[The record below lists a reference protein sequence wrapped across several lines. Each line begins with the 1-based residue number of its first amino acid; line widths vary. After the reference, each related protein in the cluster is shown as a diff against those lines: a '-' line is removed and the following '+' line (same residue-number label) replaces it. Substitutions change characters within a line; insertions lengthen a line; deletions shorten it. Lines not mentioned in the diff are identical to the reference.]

1 MPLVPTAAP
10 LVPTAVPFV
19 PTAVPT
25 TAPVASS
32 YNVAP
37 YIGHGDIAN
46 CGDFPSQ
53 AYAQAVLRADP
64 SDPNKLDTDR
74 DGIACESRPNPKDLV
89 RVPR

>member
-1 MPLVPTAAP
+1 MTAAPTAAP
-10 LVPTAVPFV
+10 VTGG
-19 PTAVPT
+19 
-25 TAPVASS
+25 

-37 YIGHGDIAN
+37 YIGRDDVAN
-46 CGDFPSQ
+46 CTDFPSQ

-74 DGIACESRPNPKDLV
+74 DGITCESRPNPKDLV